1 MTDNRASIKTTK
13 SAFDIQMDNADKS
26 AKINKG
32 ISFVICNGN
41 TVEFVHIPTLPEQ
54 KHKYF
59 FNPSHLTAEERKR
72 ILEGKLLLPPTSD
85 DDDEL

>member
-1 MTDNRASIKTTK
+1 MEKALIKTIK
-13 SAFDIQMDNADKS
+13 SAFDLQTDNADKS

-32 ISFVICNGN
+32 ISFAIVHGN
-41 TVEFVHIPTLPEQ
+41 SIEYVHIPTLPEQ

-72 ILEGKLLLPPTSD
+72 ILEGKILLPRPIIE
-85 DDDEL
+85 DEEDL